1 MEHLD
6 SIISRKFI
14 FFFYAL
20 YYCSKVAQ
28 ALSVFAQHARG
39 PLLDDYIQ
47 ILVQDCDKLW
57 QSGRQMCETL
67 SLTGNPC
74 TQPLHKGGTVDGPIK
89 EPDQD
94 DK

>member
-1 MEHLD
+1 M
-6 SIISRKFI
+6 
-14 FFFYAL
+14 
-20 YYCSKVAQ
+20 AQ

-47 ILVQDCDKLW
+47 ILVQDCDKIW

-89 EPDQD
+89 EPEQD

>member
-1 MEHLD
+1 MYTLFL
-6 SIISRKFI
+6 SFCV
-14 FFFYAL
+14 L
-20 YYCSKVAQ
+20 QVAQ

-39 PLLDDYIQ
+39 PLLDDYVQ
-47 ILVQDCDKLW
+47 ILMQDCDKIW

-67 SLTGNPC
+67 SLTENPC

-89 EPDQD
+89 EPEQD